1 MERSTVVSILVIIQK
16 GREIVFILMKIIIV
30 FITTFVAIFIEG
42 RKIKNRNSLVLLY
55 KVYKI
60 LVRLEILRLA
70 RTKSRIGSVFFIFML
85 FSCLM

>member
-16 GREIVFILMKIIIV
+16 GREIVFILMKIIFV

-70 RTKSRIGSVFFIFML
+70 RTKSRIGSVFL
-85 FSCLM
+85 FSCYFHV